1 MKKNT
6 FYTLIIFASLLTGC
20 AVIEGTGSNSA
31 EIEQAQQQSIQ
42 TIYTSATDSEIF
54 DELAKVNPNAT
65 PEEIE
70 DLNRLPVAYQIILN
84 DDEIMVIDPETNKII
99 LTEDYD
105 TGSKLA
111 EAILKDNE

>member
-1 MKKNT
+1 MKKAILT
-6 FYTLIIFASLLTGC
+6 ALIISLMLIGC
-20 AVIEGTGSNSA
+20 AIVEGSGSNSA